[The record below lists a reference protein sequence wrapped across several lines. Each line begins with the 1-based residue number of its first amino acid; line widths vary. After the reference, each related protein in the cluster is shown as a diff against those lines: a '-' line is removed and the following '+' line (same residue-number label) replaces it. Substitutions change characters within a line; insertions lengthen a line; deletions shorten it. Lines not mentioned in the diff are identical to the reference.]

1 MVTSAAVIQIF
12 PHSSFPVKAT
22 TYKGVGSYLR
32 SALPGRTEPGPV
44 GEFFLEERFPFESG

>member
-1 MVTSAAVIQIF
+1 VTSAAVIQIF